1 MNSLKRRRKMMQN
14 KLIDE
19 TLTEVTPYK
28 LAVIEMYKKYKSDK
42 NSITYEITPEYLN
55 KLKEQL
61 NSFKAVIQDNIDKAS
76 AEKEKL
82 EKKLDEMDAEYMERV
97 ASDTTDSP
105 EEVEKLLTDAFEQG
119 YEESHRSYLID
130 QFITTKKS
138 EMATIDDMIKEIDA
152 QSDVLKNAIVNS
164 KMVVNL
170 IHDITKDEEMVTKWK
185 DDFAKIQEKSK
196 EENVDNW
203 VTILKYCSMTK
214 AKKEILDLQK
224 KMNET
229 VQNLLTFYKEYV
241 KDEDAKV
248 IETIPEI
255 NWYGKDRSS
264 RYNEF
269 DGVIQYMRDKLYK
282 TYLENQAN
290 LDNTKLKEI
299 KSLVFNV
306 DQLCL
311 SKELRDTRLIEAF
324 TIPNPVERYSY
335 RVNMLAK
342 PIMEELYSDLIENAY
357 EFALY
362 TMSIIRE
369 PNAFWIVFLLAGEM

>member
-1 MNSLKRRRKMMQN
+1 MMQN

-28 LAVIEMYKKYKSDK
+28 LAVIEMYKKYKADK
-42 NSITYEITPEYLN
+42 DSITYEITPEYLE

-61 NSFKAVIQDNIDKAS
+61 NGFKAVIQDNIDKAS

-138 EMATIDDMIKEIDA
+138 EMSTIDDMIKEIDA

-170 IHDITKDEEMVTKWK
+170 IHDITKDEEMIIKWK
-185 DDFAKIQEKSK
+185 NDFTQIQAKSK
-196 EENVDNW
+196 EDNVEDW

-241 KDEDAKV
+241 KDEDAKT

-255 NWYGKDRSS
+255 NWYGKDRNA

-282 TYLENQAN
+282 VYLENQAN
-290 LDNTKLKEI
+290 LDNDKLKEI
-299 KSLVFNV
+299 KSLIFNT

-369 PNAFWIVFLLAGEM
+369 PNAFWIIFLLAGEM